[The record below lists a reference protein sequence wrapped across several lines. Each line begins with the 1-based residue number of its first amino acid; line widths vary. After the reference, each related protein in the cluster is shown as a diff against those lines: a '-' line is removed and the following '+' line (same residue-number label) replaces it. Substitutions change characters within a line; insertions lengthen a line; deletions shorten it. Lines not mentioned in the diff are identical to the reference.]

1 MKWVISC
8 LRFFDLLYNIL
19 AVKTKKRDH
28 NSIKKHLK
36 HIKSDQISE
45 RLIRTTLISLFI
57 LFSIMVILYA
67 RGYRF
72 DPVRKELSSTG
83 ILAISSTPRA
93 AKVYINGDFRGAT
106 DLNLSLNP
114 GTYTVEVKKE
124 GFTSYSKT
132 LKLRGEIVETVDPI
146 LFPLNPS
153 LSPLTNLGVTKAIE
167 IDSSDKILVFSENGN
182 LETDGIYVFEASRTP
197 LNIFQPLKRLVL
209 KSSLLQ
215 SGSFT
220 DSDVIFSHDYKQAII
235 IIDQDDSQVA
245 YLVSLDQENQIPLN
259 VTESEK
265 ALVAA
270 WDKEQR
276 RELLKIFEAYPKEIR
291 KIASDSFSMTRYSP
305 DQTKVLYR
313 AEKTVN
319 LPLVIEPPLIGSNQT
334 SESRALQQNHIY
346 VYDRKEDKN
355 FEIGNADSDI
365 NSIRWYSDSRH
376 LVFGEEKQIVLSSY
390 DGTAKQTL
398 YSGPLSQ
405 RFFALTSS
413 GQLLILSNLN
423 PLQNPLPDIYEVG
436 IR

>member
-1 MKWVISC
+1 MIS
-8 LRFFDLLYNIL
+8 LYNIL
-19 AVKTKKRDH
+19 VVKTKKRDQ
-28 NSIKKHLK
+28 NNIKRHLK
-36 HIKSDQISE
+36 HIKSDQFSDQ
-45 RLIRTTLISLFI
+45 LIRASLIALFI
-57 LFSIMVILYA
+57 AFSVVVILYA

-72 DPVRKELSSTG
+72 DLARKELSSTG

-106 DLNLSLNP
+106 DLNLSLTP

-124 GFTSYSKT
+124 GYTSYSKT
-132 LKLRGEIVETVDPI
+132 LKLQGEIVETVDPI

-167 IDSSDKILVFSENGN
+167 IDSSDKILIFTENGN

-197 LNIFQPLKRLVL
+197 LNIFQPLKRLAL

-220 DSDVIFSHDYKQAII
+220 DSDVLFSHDYKQTIVTFS
-235 IIDQDDSQVA
+235 QDGSPVS

-259 VTESEK
+259 VTESK
-265 ALVAA
+265 MALVAA
-270 WDKEQR
+270 WNKER
-276 RELLKIFEAYPKEIR
+276 GRELLKIFEAYPKEIR

-334 SESRALQQNHIY
+334 AQSRELLRNHIY

-355 FEIGNADSDI
+355 FEIGDSETDI
-365 NSIRWYSDSRH
+365 ESIRWYSDSRH